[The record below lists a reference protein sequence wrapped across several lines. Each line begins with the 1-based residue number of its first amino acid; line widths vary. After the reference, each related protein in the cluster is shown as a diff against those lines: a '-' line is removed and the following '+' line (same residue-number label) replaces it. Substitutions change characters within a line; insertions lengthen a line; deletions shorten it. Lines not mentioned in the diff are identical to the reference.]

1 MLGIERKCKW
11 MKWMKNESLL
21 RATFTLFYH
30 VSKWK
35 IFKATSTSGIL
46 SKRNSRP
53 TSAAQAGWHVRL
65 AAPATM
71 STKSSI
77 DLHSMQI

>member
-11 MKWMKNESLL
+11 MKWMKNEGLL
-21 RATFTLFYH
+21 RATFALFDY
-30 VSKWK
+30 VSRWK
-35 IFKATSTSGIL
+35 TFKATSTSGTS
-46 SKRNSRP
+46 SKSSYAK
-53 TSAAQAGWHVRL
+53 TSAAWAGFRVRL

-77 DLHSMQI
+77 GLRSMPI

>member
-21 RATFTLFYH
+21 RATFALFDY
-30 VSKWK
+30 VSGWK
-35 IFKATSTSGIL
+35 TFKATSTSGNL
-46 SKRNSRP
+46 SVSNSKP

-65 AAPATM
+65 AARATM

-77 DLHSMQI
+77 GLHSMPI

>member
-1 MLGIERKCKW
+1 

-21 RATFTLFYH
+21 RATFALFDY
-30 VSKWK
+30 VSRWK
-35 IFKATSTSGIL
+35 TFKATSTLDIL
-46 SKRNSRP
+46 SKRNSKP
-53 TSAAQAGWHVRL
+53 TNAAQVGWLVRL

>member
-11 MKWMKNESLL
+11 MKWMKNEGLL
-21 RATFTLFYH
+21 RATFALFDY
-30 VSKWK
+30 VIRWK
-35 IFKATSTSGIL
+35 TFKAISISGTS
-46 SKRNSRP
+46 SKPNSRL
-53 TSAAQAGWHVRL
+53 TSAAQAGWLVRL

-77 DLHSMQI
+77 GLHSMPI

>member
-21 RATFTLFYH
+21 RATFVLFDY
-30 VSKWK
+30 VSRWK
-35 IFKATSTSGIL
+35 TFKATSTLGISSG
-46 SKRNSRP
+46 RNSKP
-53 TSAAQAGWHVRL
+53 TSAAQAGWLVRL

-71 STKSSI
+71 STKFSI
-77 DLHSMQI
+77 DLRSMPI

>member
-21 RATFTLFYH
+21 RATFVLFDY
-30 VSKWK
+30 VSRWK
-35 IFKATSTSGIL
+35 TFKATSTLGVL
-46 SKRNSRP
+46 SKRNSKL
-53 TSAAQAGWHVRL
+53 TNAVQVGWHARL

-77 DLHSMQI
+77 GLHSMPI

>member
-1 MLGIERKCKW
+1 MLGIERKFKW
-11 MKWMKNESLL
+11 MKWMKNERLL
-21 RATFTLFYH
+21 RATFALFDH
-30 VSKWK
+30 VSRWK
-35 IFKATSTSGIL
+35 TFKATSILDIL

-71 STKSSI
+71 STKSST

>member
-21 RATFTLFYH
+21 KATFALFDY
-30 VSKWK
+30 VSRWK
-35 IFKATSTSGIL
+35 TFKATSTSGTSSVSN
-46 SKRNSRP
+46 SKP

-65 AAPATM
+65 AATATM
-71 STKSSI
+71 STKSSTGPHLMPI
-77 DLHSMQI
+77 

>member
-21 RATFTLFYH
+21 RATFALFDY
-30 VSKWK
+30 VSRWK
-35 IFKATSTSGIL
+35 TVKAISTSGIL
-46 SKRNSRP
+46 SKRNSKP

>member
-21 RATFTLFYH
+21 SATFALFDYMRR
-30 VSKWK
+30 WK
-35 IFKATSTSGIL
+35 TFKVTSTSGVL
-46 SKRNSRP
+46 SKLNSRP
-53 TSAAQAGWHVRL
+53 TNAAQAGWHVRL

-71 STKSSI
+71 SIKSST
-77 DLHSMQI
+77 DRRLMPT